1 MSFSDIFKS
10 SFLNNYSQAQ
20 VSEFNVLMA
29 FVIAAVLGI
38 YIFFFYR
45 FRTRNVFY
53 SKEFAISLVGVTI
66 ITAAIIVTIQQS
78 IVVSL
83 GMVGALSIVRF
94 RTAIKNPM
102 DLTFMFWA
110 ISSGIICGANLSVV
124 ALILAFVITVVIL
137 LLEFVPN
144 NRQAKI
150 IQISYKNDIELEKKV
165 TEIVAMYCG
174 KYIEKSR
181 NSSPEQTDIIL
192 ELRTKKGVELTQILS
207 QTAGIYGCS
216 LISYEG
222 DR

>member
-1 MSFSDIFKS
+1 M
-10 SFLNNYSQAQ
+10 
-20 VSEFNVLMA
+20 
-29 FVIAAVLGI
+29 
-38 YIFFFYR
+38 
-45 FRTRNVFY
+45 
-53 SKEFAISLVGVTI
+53 
-66 ITAAIIVTIQQS
+66 
-78 IVVSL
+78 
-83 GMVGALSIVRF
+83 
-94 RTAIKNPM
+94 
-102 DLTFMFWA
+102 
-110 ISSGIICGANLSVV
+110 
-124 ALILAFVITVVIL
+124 VIL

-144 NRQAKI
+144 SRQAKI
-150 IQISYKNDIELEKKV
+150 IQISYKSDIELEKKV

>member
-94 RTAIKNPM
+94 RTAIKSDGFDIYVLGYKFGNYLWSKFIGCCPN
-102 DLTFMFWA
+102 FS
-110 ISSGIICGANLSVV
+110 ICYYSGNII
-124 ALILAFVITVVIL
+124 T
-137 LLEFVPN
+137 
-144 NRQAKI
+144 
-150 IQISYKNDIELEKKV
+150 
-165 TEIVAMYCG
+165 
-174 KYIEKSR
+174 
-181 NSSPEQTDIIL
+181 
-192 ELRTKKGVELTQILS
+192 
-207 QTAGIYGCS
+207 
-216 LISYEG
+216 
-222 DR
+222 